1 MTNTLNVEFNVFT
14 LSSYKTFMHCS
25 VSVKQQ
31 RNKTSCGFISSLLA
45 FALFA
50 LPFLALVL

>member
-14 LSSYKTFMHCS
+14 LSYKTFMHCS